1 MALPADY
8 TDLTNDG
15 VISGFNQTT
24 LHYRGNNTPAGPLK
38 HKEVD
43 SNFELLRQKVNAAGA
58 GNNALKTIYGDTV
71 SAAASATA
79 ANSSKVAAQTA
90 NGQAQQYAS
99 NASSS
104 ASSASTSAS
113 NASTSAS
120 NASSSASSASSSA
133 SSASTSA
140 SSASSSASTATARA
154 NEIKSLTAATGSPG
168 TNASYN
174 SGTGV
179 LTVPRG
185 YKGDKGDE
193 GDKGDK
199 GNTGA
204 TPTFSFSGGTLTITN
219 V

>member
-8 TDLTNDG
+8 TDLANDG
-15 VISGFNQTT
+15 EIGSFNQTT
-24 LHYRGNNTPAGPLK
+24 LHYRDNNNPAGPLK

-79 ANSSKVAAQTA
+79 ANTSKIAAETA
-90 NGQAQQYAS
+90 KTAAETAKGSAQQY
-99 NASSS
+99 
-104 ASSASTSAS
+104 
-113 NASTSAS
+113 AS

-133 SSASTSA
+133 SSAS
-140 SSASSSASTATARA
+140 SSANTATARA
-154 NEIKSLTAATGSPG
+154 NEIKNLSVATGTAGSS
-168 TNASYN
+168 ASYN
-174 SGTGV
+174 SGNGT

-185 YKGDKGDE
+185 DKGE
-193 GDKGDK
+193 
-199 GNTGA
+199 TGA
-204 TPTFSFSGGTLTITN
+204 SPTFSFSGGTLTITN

>member
-8 TDLTNDG
+8 TDLANDG
-15 VISGFNQTT
+15 EIGSFNQTT
-24 LHYRGNNTPAGPLK
+24 LHYRDNNNPAGPLK

-79 ANSSKVAAQTA
+79 ANTSKIAAETA
-90 NGQAQQYAS
+90 KGSAQQY
-99 NASSS
+99 
-104 ASSASTSAS
+104 
-113 NASTSAS
+113 AS

-133 SSASTSA
+133 SSASSSA
-140 SSASSSASTATARA
+140 SSASSSASTATSQA
-154 NEIKSLTAATGSPG
+154 NSIKNISVATGAPG
-168 TNASYN
+168 SSASYAA
-174 SGTGV
+174 GTGT

-185 YKGDKGDE
+185 DKGE
-193 GDKGDK
+193 
-199 GNTGA
+199 TGA
-204 TPTFSFSGGTLTITN
+204 SPTFSFSGGTLTITN